1 METKGEGFG
10 PVKGMIRNRET
21 GQYYKGDGQ
30 WTTDSGQAMQ
40 FDQLSKVVTE
50 AQRFGLERTSE
61 FVVELDGQIGFRVL
75 LPL

>member
-1 METKGEGFG
+1 METTGEGFG

-30 WTTDSGQAMQ
+30 WTSDSNEAIQ

-50 AQRFGLERTSE
+50 AQRYGLEGTCE